1 MTTPTGTP
9 AVADPHVEGADP
21 GIRVPRSAHPTL
33 ARVDRVSAR
42 MRRTAEGPLGPV
54 VIALWAVA
62 EALVFPLIPDSG
74 LAGFTF
80 ASPRRL
86 RRLWAAAV
94 VGTVVGSLL
103 AVWGTRHGLHWP
115 LPLVTGRMAEAASG
129 WVAADGAAALA
140 HQPLSGVPVK
150 AFNATG
156 APGVSLVAWAAA
168 VALARGARMLLTGAI
183 GAAAGWARDR
193 WVPERFRGLVHVAV
207 VASAT
212 VGLLGGLALVVLH
225 WS

>member
-1 MTTPTGTP
+1 MT
-9 AVADPHVEGADP
+9 AIDPHVECADR
-21 GIRVPRSAHPTL
+21 GIEVPRSAHPTL
-33 ARVDRVSAR
+33 ARVDRLSAR
-42 MRRTAEGPLGPV
+42 MRRTADGPLGPV
-54 VIALWAVA
+54 VIAAWAVA

-86 RRLWAAAV
+86 RRLWVAAV
-94 VGTVVGSLL
+94 VGTVAGSVL

-115 LPLVTGRMAEAASG
+115 LPLVTGRMLEAASG
-129 WVAADGAAALA
+129 WVATEGAAALA

-150 AFNATG
+150 ALNATG
-156 APGVSLVAWAAA
+156 APGVPLAAWAVA
-168 VALARGARMLLTGAI
+168 VALARGARMLLTGAV
-183 GAAAGWARDR
+183 GAVAGWARDR
-193 WVPERFRGLVHVAV
+193 WVPERFHGLVHVTV

-212 VGLLGGLALVVLH
+212 VGLLGGLALVVRH